1 MYTNNHLQKTSK
13 PVKFKDDFELEKRR
27 LDPKRDKS
35 KDKRKDFSD
44 QREMK
49 RGNWYE

>member
-1 MYTNNHLQKTSK
+1 MYTNSNLQKSSK

-27 LDPKRDKS
+27 VDPKRDKS
-35 KDKRKDFSD
+35 KKKDFSD

-49 RGNWYE
+49 RGNYYE